1 MEVILPGLH
10 PTQKIVWNDRH
21 RYRVLACGRRWGK
34 TYLGSLACIT
44 EALHGART
52 WWVAPSYK
60 MAQVGWRGIRQLS
73 VQLPGAEVRLGD
85 LMVNMPGGGS
95 VQVRSADDPQSLR
108 GEGLDLAVL
117 DECTFM
123 QEEAWREAIRPALSD
138 RLGMALFIST
148 PKGHN
153 WFWKL
158 WRMGQEKKGGDWCSW
173 RFLTRDNPYISPK
186 EIEDARRD
194 LPERTFRQEYEAEF
208 LDDAGGVFRGV
219 ADAATLEPQEPQQG
233 HQYVFGIDWAREADW
248 TVIIVIDIA
257 THSVVAMDRFNQIDY
272 ALQRQRLIA
281 LAERYRPTVII
292 AEANAMGQPIIEEL
306 QRDGL
311 PVRAFITT
319 NATKAEI
326 IERLALAF
334 ERGDIRLL
342 QNDVLVA
349 ELQAYTME
357 RLRSGMVR
365 YTAPEGMHDD
375 CVMALALAWQGVVA
389 GRPVEYAPNIWM

>member
-1 MEVILPGLH
+1 MA
-10 PTQKIVWNDRH
+10 
-21 RYRVLACGRRWGK
+21 LAV
-34 TYLGSLACIT
+34 
-44 EALHGART
+44 EGAVRGQT
-52 WWVAPSYK
+52 WLWVAPTF
-60 MAQVGWRGIRQLS
+60 
-73 VQLPGAEVRLGD
+73 D
-85 LMVNMPGGGS
+85 
-95 VQVRSADDPQSLR
+95 QVRIGWDETRKAVGQYASFTQQRMMAEFPTGGRIIYRSLDDPDHARGHTADGLVIDEAAGVQDDAWYEVLR
-108 GEGLDLAVL
+108 PMLIDTAGI
-117 DECTFM
+117 
-123 QEEAWREAIRPALSD
+123 AWI
-138 RLGMALFIST
+138 GST
-148 PKGHN
+148 PRGRN
-153 WFWKL
+153 WFWREWMKAEEREDSMAWQTPTLGVRITDQGLVREPHPLENPDVPFEEIEAL
-158 WRMGQEKKGGDWCSW
+158 WRTM
-173 RFLTRDNPYISPK
+173 
-186 EIEDARRD
+186 
-194 LPERTFRQEYEAEF
+194 PERVFRQEILAEF
-208 LDDAGGVFRGV
+208 LESGGGVFRGV
-219 ADAATLEPQEPQQG
+219 TAAATLEPQGPEPG

-281 LAERYRPTVII
+281 LAERYQPTVII

-342 QNDVLVA
+342 KDDVLVA

-365 YTAPEGMHDD
+365 YTAPGGMHDD